1 MIETEQQLKGL
12 TDEEVLLSRNKF
24 GTNIIVNQE
33 KNQFLKS
40 LFEMVIEP
48 MFLLL
53 LTATSI
59 YFITGDYGNGIFMS
73 AAIVLV
79 SAISLYHNK
88 SESKK
93 YREIKS
99 KI

>member
-59 YFITGDYGNGIFMS
+59 YFITGDYGN
-73 AAIVLV
+73 
-79 SAISLYHNK
+79 
-88 SESKK
+88 
-93 YREIKS
+93 
-99 KI
+99 

>member
-1 MIETEQQLKGL
+1 MQKSSYLKNRSITCKIKYIIKVITKG
-12 TDEEVLLSRNKF
+12 VLFKKILLFSLALFLNSWNISFFVITFELS
-24 GTNIIVNQE
+24 
-33 KNQFLKS
+33 
-40 LFEMVIEP
+40 
-48 MFLLL
+48 
-53 LTATSI
+53 
-59 YFITGDYGNGIFMS
+59 
-73 AAIVLV
+73 

>member
-1 MIETEQQLKGL
+1 MIETHQQLKGL
-12 TDEEVLLSRNKF
+12 SHEEVLLSRTKF
-24 GTNIIVNQE
+24 GSNVIVNTE

-40 LFEMVIEP
+40 IFEMVKEP

-73 AAIVLV
+73 AAIVL
-79 SAISLYHNK
+79 
-88 SESKK
+88 
-93 YREIKS
+93 
-99 KI
+99 